1 MEFKIRKIKEEDK
14 KEILSMME
22 EFYSSDA
29 VYTNGSR
36 EIFENDF
43 EQCINSSPYLEGY
56 VFENDGKILGYGMIA
71 KSFST
76 EFGKHCIW
84 FEDLYIKAEFRGKGI
99 ISEYIKFIEKAYSE
113 AVFRLE
119 AEEDNTRAIYVYKKA
134 GFETLPYMEMIKR

>member
-14 KEILSMME
+14 MEILSMME

-43 EQCINSSPYLEGY
+43 KQCINNSPYLEGY

-84 FEDLYIKAEFRGKGI
+84 FEDLYIKVEFRGKGI
-99 ISEYIKFIEKAYSE
+99 IPKFIQSIEKKYPKT
-113 AVFRLE
+113 VFRLE
-119 AEEDNTRAIYVYKKA
+119 AEKGNAHACHIYEKL
-134 GFETLPYMEMIKR
+134 GFTQLPYSEFIKK

>member
-1 MEFKIRKIKEEDK
+1 MEFEIRKIKEEDK

-119 AEEDNTRAIYVYKKA
+119 TEEDNTRAIYVYKKA